1 MARRKFINAKLKGY
15 NELQE
20 ILVEDGVFKKIAP
33 SIEVAADC
41 EVENLGGKL
50 TLPPYVDPHIHLDY
64 VFTARKQGATNGT
77 GTLFEGI
84 QRWSETKSDLTIDEI
99 KARAIKAVKME
110 VSHGVQYIRT
120 HADVTDPNL
129 TALKALL
136 ELKEELKD
144 IVTIQIV
151 SFPQEGMYSYK
162 DGDKLV
168 EEGLKMG
175 ADCVGGI
182 PHFEYCREFGEK
194 SIHKVVELAVK
205 YDKLIDVHC
214 DESDDPMSR
223 FVELLTALSIVEGI
237 GPKTTASHTCS
248 LGSVDNSYAF
258 RMMKNFK
265 KAGLNFISCPTENI
279 YLQGRQDTY
288 PKRRGLTRVK
298 ELYENGINVCFAQDS
313 IQDPWYPAGNGNLMN
328 VLDNGIH
335 IAQMMSFEEMDNC
348 LDLITVNGAKT
359 MNISDQYGIEAGKP
373 ANFIVVDAKSE
384 FEAVCERADVV
395 ASVRDGEYLFK
406 KAPVQYEALSD
417 FMAK

>member
-41 EVENLGGKL
+41 EVEDLGGKL

-168 EEGLKMG
+168 EEGLKM
-175 ADCVGGI
+175 VPI
-182 PHFEYCREFGEK
+182 VL
-194 SIHKVVELAVK
+194 VV
-205 YDKLIDVHC
+205 YHI
-214 DESDDPMSR
+214 
-223 FVELLTALSIVEGI
+223 LSIAG
-237 GPKTTASHTCS
+237 S
-248 LGSVDNSYAF
+248 LVRSQYI
-258 RMMKNFK
+258 RL
-265 KAGLNFISCPTENI
+265 LNLQLSMIS
-279 YLQGRQDTY
+279 L
-288 PKRRGLTRVK
+288 
-298 ELYENGINVCFAQDS
+298 
-313 IQDPWYPAGNGNLMN
+313 LM
-328 VLDNGIH
+328 
-335 IAQMMSFEEMDNC
+335 
-348 LDLITVNGAKT
+348 
-359 MNISDQYGIEAGKP
+359 
-373 ANFIVVDAKSE
+373 FIVM
-384 FEAVCERADVV
+384 
-395 ASVRDGEYLFK
+395 
-406 KAPVQYEALSD
+406 KAMIL
-417 FMAK
+417 